1 MISKGAPLVYML
13 DKVTHS
19 YTKMKGKSEIQ
30 MLLLKS
36 TVAVPADLPGIKGL
50 YQPVKV
56 DSKAIWPFTIS

>member
-1 MISKGAPLVYML
+1 M
-13 DKVTHS
+13 
-19 YTKMKGKSEIQ
+19 KMKGKSEIQ